1 MSDFVEVDLLH
12 GYSLFVI
19 AVYQI
24 EKVSLVGSSQQ
35 YVQNKAVTL

>member
-24 EKVSLVGSSQQ
+24 EKVKVFSWKQSTICP
-35 YVQNKAVTL
+35 K